1 MTSGRAAQALRRPGD
16 QRELGVGGV
25 PGSVVAADLA
35 RDDTDRALRHA
46 ERRGEI
52 ALDAHRAAG
61 ARVERVAAA
70 RLVPDAQGGARLHRH
85 AGDAV
90 DPRLEPH
97 HVRGAPEGGVRGGPI
112 AGLGVDTDVRRGLL
126 PHERRPRCDRIAGGG
141 HPRHRQGARAVDAS
155 EARVRVR
162 RTDQARV
169 GLAGDV
175 DVVAVA
181 PRARDEARVFAA
193 ADGLAEA
200 LTGRAGA
207 GVEERRHQIRLW
219 TNSTIFSAARVAAG
233 DVRFLTTNPSASPS
247 NSSSST
253 SPPAA
258 RYRATNRSRSARGCA
273 WSRVPWM

>member
-1 MTSGRAAQALRRPGD
+1 MIRRPPRSTLFPYTTLFRSPERDLVRVRRHRAVRDGAQAIGG
-16 QRELGVGGV
+16 GVG
-25 PGSVVAADLA
+25 A
-35 RDDTDRALRHA
+35 R
-46 ERRGEI
+46 E
-52 ALDAHRAAG
+52 HR
-61 ARVERVAAA
+61 
-70 RLVPDAQGGARLHRH
+70 D
-85 AGDAV
+85 
-90 DPRLEPH
+90 
-97 HVRGAPEGGVRGGPI
+97 
-112 AGLGVDTDVRRGLL
+112 
-126 PHERRPRCDRIAGGG
+126 

-181 PRARDEARVFAA
+181 PRTRDEARVFAA

-219 TNSTIFSAARVAAG
+219 TNSTIFSAARVAAR
-233 DVRFLTTNPSASPS
+233 DVGVLTTNPSASPS

-258 RYRATNRSRSARGCA
+258 PYRATNRSRSARGCA